1 MVMYLFG
8 AGGHGK
14 VIKEIL
20 NANGVEVEAFVD
32 DNPNVNKCGKFQ
44 FCMFQKNFHL

>member
-8 AGGHGK
+8 AGVHGN
-14 VIKEIL
+14 VIKEIM
-20 NANGVEVEAFVD
+20 NANGFEVEAFVN

-44 FCMFQKNFHL
+44 L